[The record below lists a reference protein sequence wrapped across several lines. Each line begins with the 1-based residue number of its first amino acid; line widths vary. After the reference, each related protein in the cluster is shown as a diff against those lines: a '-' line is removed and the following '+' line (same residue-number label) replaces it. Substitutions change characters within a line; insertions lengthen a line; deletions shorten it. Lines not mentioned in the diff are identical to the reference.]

1 MPRLAVVGPVNSAF
15 NAFTPCPYF
24 CRATALVKRF
34 GRVMAMMSP
43 LPLPVLALA
52 HPHSP
57 HTASPLLGEVIRKDV
72 DEPLHQVHGRGERQ
86 IRDRVI
92 MDLPVICHAHVPHE
106 HVAVDLDL
114 ISCPYHDVMTRVVRF
129 AHTLHRAVPMFLSSL
144 GVRSV
149 LHDMPG
155 RRLRGRGRAS
165 SRRR

>member
-43 LPLPVLALA
+43 SPLPVRALA

-72 DEPLHQVHGRGERQ
+72 DEPLHEVHGRAERQ
-86 IRDRVI
+86 IRDRMI
-92 MDLPVICHAHVPHE
+92 MDLPVIRHAHVPHE
-106 HVAVDLDL
+106 HAAVDLDL
-114 ISCPYHDVMTRVVRF
+114 ISCPYHDVMTLVVHF

-144 GVRSV
+144 AVRSV
-149 LHDMPG
+149 LRGIP
-155 RRLRGRGRAS
+155 RARLRGGWRGRSCAW
-165 SRRR
+165 

>member
-24 CRATALVKRF
+24 CRATAFVKRF

-57 HTASPLLGEVIRKDV
+57 HAASPLLGEVIRKNV
-72 DEPLHQVHGRGERQ
+72 DEPLHEVHGRGERQ
-86 IRDRVI
+86 IRDRMIV
-92 MDLPVICHAHVPHE
+92 DLSVVRHAHVPHE

-114 ISCPYHDVMTRVVRF
+114 ISGPHDDMMARIVRL
-129 AHTLHRAVPMFLSSL
+129 AYTVHLAVPVFLGSLHLL
-144 GVRSV
+144 GVLSYI
-149 LHDMPG
+149 G
-155 RRLRGRGRAS
+155 RDRLRGR
-165 SRRR
+165 